1 MFWEGISD
9 QIILVSLVEAYDTVT
24 AYEFST
30 GLTVDLQDV
39 FWVFWAVHDLLCW
52 RDKVGCLVLNNIEA
66 SYLVG
71 AEFFPCFVNFGALV
85 TDKLATVTAE
95 SCCQRLFTF
104 LTLCFLW
111 LFCFQ

>member
-1 MFWEGISD
+1 MFWEGVSD
-9 QIILVSLVEAYDTVT
+9 QNILVSLVEAYGAVT

-30 GLTVDLQDV
+30 GLTVDLEDV
-39 FWVFWAVHDLLCW
+39 FWVLRAEHDLLCR
-52 RDKVGCLVLNNIEA
+52 RDKVGFLFLNSIEA

-71 AEFFPCFVNFGALV
+71 AEFFPCFVNLGARIA
-85 TDKLATVTAE
+85 DKLATVTAE

-111 LFCFQ
+111 IFCFR